1 MSVPSSGEGRASSE
15 LSPIPGP
22 ASRALAQRLRRVES
36 RNVTYLGETFPV
48 FWRTASGAHV
58 VDVDGNR
65 FLDLTAAF
73 GVALVGHAHPKVVEA
88 VERQS
93 RTLLHGMGDV
103 HPPEVKLELLERL
116 AMVSPWGE
124 CHSVLTTSG
133 SEAVEVALKTAL
145 LATGRPGVLAFEG
158 GYHGLTLGSLAATA
172 RDDFRAPFRER
183 LYSGVTFL
191 PWPSSAAEAT
201 ELLGRIRGSLREV
214 GAVLVEPI
222 QARAGIRIP
231 PPGFLAALGE
241 MARAEGALLILDEIF
256 TGFGR
261 TGTLFSGPAQGATPD
276 VICAGKA
283 LAGGLPVGVC
293 MAPPAVMD
301 AWPESEGE
309 AIHTSTFLGH
319 PLTCAA
325 GVAVLD
331 VVEQEDIPGKAR
343 ELGKLLKSGLREE
356 LAGHPTVRDIRGE
369 GLMVGVELD
378 PAGPGAFSWTEEAL
392 ALGLMVLPSGPTGG
406 VVSLTPPACLT
417 EEEVA
422 LAVELL
428 GRVAALPRMRG

>member
-1 MSVPSSGEGRASSE
+1 MTPPPLSRGGPDGDVPS
-15 LSPIPGP
+15 IPGP
-22 ASRALAQRLRRVES
+22 ASRALARRLRRVES
-36 RNVTYLGETFPV
+36 RNVTYLGEHFPV
-48 FWRTASGAHV
+48 FWRAASGAHV

-73 GVALVGHAHPKVVEA
+73 GVALVGHAHPEVVEA
-88 VERQS
+88 VERQA

-116 AMVSPWGE
+116 AEVSPWEE
-124 CHSVLTTSG
+124 CRSVLTTSG

-145 LATGRPGVLAFEG
+145 LATGRPGIVAFEG

-172 RDDFRAPFRER
+172 REDFRAPFRER
-183 LYSGVTFL
+183 LYAGVTFL
-191 PWPSSAAEAT
+191 PWPNDPTEAT
-201 ELLGRIRGSLREV
+201 EVLERMRGSLGEV

-241 MARAEGALLILDEIF
+241 VARAEGALLILDEIF

-261 TGTLFSGPAQGATPD
+261 AGALFSGPAQGAIPD

-325 GVAVLD
+325 GVAVLK
-331 VVEQEDIPGKAR
+331 VVEEEEIPRKAR
-343 ELGKLLKSGLREE
+343 DVGELLKSGLREE
-356 LAGHPTVRDIRGE
+356 LAGHPTVKDIRGE

-378 PAGPGAFSWTEEAL
+378 AVGPGAFAWTEEAL
-392 ALGLMVLPSGPTGG
+392 ALGLMLLPSGPTGH
-406 VVSLTPPACLT
+406 VISLTPPACLS
-417 EEEVA
+417 EDEVA

-428 GRVAALPRMRG
+428 GRVAAIPRLRG